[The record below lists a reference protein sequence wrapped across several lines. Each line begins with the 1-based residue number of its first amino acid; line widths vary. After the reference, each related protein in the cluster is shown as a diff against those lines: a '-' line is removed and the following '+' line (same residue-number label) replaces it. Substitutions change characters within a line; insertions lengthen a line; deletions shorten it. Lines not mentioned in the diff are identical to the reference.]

1 MVCNQSPARHVSRS
15 VLRPEFRGIPLHN
28 GGDFGQ
34 KQAQRDSKAGGASTP
49 TVPKRAAVGWGCIAS
64 NARHA
69 VMPSCRRHV
78 RCRGWIRFSSLEGLS
93 YNIHPHAAAPRG
105 EQLLGN
111 RSWLAGADGAA
122 V

>member
-28 GGDFGQ
+28 GGDFVQ

-49 TVPKRAAVGWGCIAS
+49 TVAKRAAVGWGCIAS

-69 VMPSCRRHV
+69 RHAVMPSACSV
-78 RCRGWIRFSSLEGLS
+78 PWVDSV
-93 YNIHPHAAAPRG
+93 
-105 EQLLGN
+105 Q
-111 RSWLAGADGAA
+111 
-122 V
+122 